1 MKHQQGMLRLK
12 TLHRGN
18 WVCIKKTNKKK
29 KKKIVQRK

>member
-12 TLHRGN
+12 TLHREN

-29 KKKIVQRK
+29 KKIVQRK